1 MCSRRGSGQS
11 VMRWGSDGKMS
22 AATWRE
28 QAVDQGRAGLRS
40 AVKRQIGP
48 VCLPGW
54 HQQHFGDTYTVWVS
68 SCGLSACSGNTGCGG
83 SPMGTQ
89 PRDLLMAW
97 LNFLAGD
104 FCGGGR
110 DKKNGVSELSARCND
125 MMRLASSP
133 RTSAPSSG
141 AGCCGDRWHDRA
153 RSSSGTAGNH
163 DTAGSGSGN
172 PSCSRSGSMNI
183 PQDGRLGRHERK
195 SISDQR
201 RHQIPSMVFF
211 ALPFSTL
218 ASRCMRGSHTRHWG
232 GGSAISTSRNV
243 FSRIFF

>member
-1 MCSRRGSGQS
+1 MGRTG
-11 VMRWGSDGKMS
+11 GK
-22 AATWRE
+22 
-28 QAVDQGRAGLRS
+28 
-40 AVKRQIGP
+40 
-48 VCLPGW
+48 
-54 HQQHFGDTYTVWVS
+54 Y
-68 SCGLSACSGNTGCGG
+68 
-83 SPMGTQ
+83 
-89 PRDLLMAW
+89 
-97 LNFLAGD
+97 
-104 FCGGGR
+104 
-110 DKKNGVSELSARCND
+110 GVSESSVHCND

-163 DTAGSGSGN
+163 DTAGSGTGN

-201 RHQIPSMVFF
+201 HQRIQSMIP

-218 ASRCMRGSHTRHWG
+218 ASRCMSGSHTRH
-232 GGSAISTSRNV
+232 
-243 FSRIFF
+243 